1 MGSSQSTRLN
11 ECCCPTQPYSAVV
24 VCSSIKHVA
33 RATRRGYRPSLY
45 VWIHTTRFR
54 VLRLKRPSW
63 DLDTRTSHV
72 EMKVTFNK
80 TDQVNNKHARDKRTK
95 KTCPAHKVTNRPSSE
110 QSVSQLV
117 AAAVVRP
124 RFPYY
129 TYLHTTVSR
138 MYLAHVI
145 YSEYIKGSLAVRTR
159 QPDHPAPP
167 SATTRF
173 GSDPI

>member
-1 MGSSQSTRLN
+1 
-11 ECCCPTQPYSAVV
+11 
-24 VCSSIKHVA
+24 
-33 RATRRGYRPSLY
+33 
-45 VWIHTTRFR
+45 
-54 VLRLKRPSW
+54 
-63 DLDTRTSHV
+63 LDTRTSHV
-72 EMKVTFNK
+72 EMEVTFNK

-95 KTCPAHKVTNRPSSE
+95 KTCPAHKVTHRPSSE

-159 QPDHPAPP
+159 VLDSQIIPHHPQRPR
-167 SATTRF
+167 SL
-173 GSDPI
+173 DPIQSNLPTLLYLTSIYTLHSPRHTCIYCKELQ